1 MNSEKFFCNKDCK
14 FFPCHKTEDE
24 ENFNCLYCF
33 CPLYALGD
41 KCGGNFTYTKSGV
54 KNCDS
59 CSLPHTP
66 EGTEHINKMISEII
80 KIAKK

>member
-1 MNSEKFFCNKDCK
+1 MNSEKFFCNKECK
-14 FFPCHKTEDE
+14 FFPCHKTDNE

-33 CPLYALGD
+33 CPLYALGE
-41 KCGGNFTYTKSGV
+41 KCGGNFTYTKSGI

-59 CSLPHTP
+59 CVLPHTP
-66 EGTEHINKMISEII
+66 EGEEHINKMISEII